1 MTDMRIEYTSRGF
14 PLVRFTDSLG
24 RSCSLQES
32 SLASES
38 CIWFGRDVINEPE
51 PKRMHLTQGMVVEI
65 LDELDAPGRELPMTF
80 EDRYGSECIVQEEPS
95 RDGTMHDIGIVVD
108 FEGRP
113 GERMTI
119 DETLMAALRPMLDR
133 FVEHGTIVP

>member
-1 MTDMRIEYTSRGF
+1 MSEMQIEYTSRNF

-51 PKRMHLTQGMVVEI
+51 PKRMHLTQGMVAEI
-65 LDELDAPGRELPMTF
+65 LDELDAPERELPMTF
-80 EDRYGSECIVQEEPS
+80 DDRYGSGCIVRKKPS
-95 RDGTMHDIGIVVD
+95 KDGTMHEIGIVVD
-108 FEGRP
+108 FEGYP
-113 GERMTI
+113 GECMTI
-119 DETLMAALRPMLDR
+119 DGTLMAALRPMLDR